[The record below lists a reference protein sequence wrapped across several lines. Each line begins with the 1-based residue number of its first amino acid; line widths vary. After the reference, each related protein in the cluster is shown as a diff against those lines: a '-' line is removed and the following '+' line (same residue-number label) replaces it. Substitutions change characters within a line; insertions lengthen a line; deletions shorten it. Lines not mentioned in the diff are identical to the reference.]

1 MPSIFVILATIAVN
15 LRVFSGETEPWIE
28 LERRHTEDEKGPDHI
43 AMGIF
48 SVVFLH
54 CNEKNGKNIP
64 ITGRAAVITDR
75 AAAFTDRTVIKWLT
89 VSLKKGKMI

>member
-1 MPSIFVILATIAVN
+1 MPPIFVIFATIAVN

-28 LERRHTEDEKGPDHI
+28 LERRHTEDVKGPDHI

-48 SVVFLH
+48 GVVFLH

-64 ITGRAAVITDR
+64 ITGHAAVITNR
-75 AAAFTDRTVIKWLT
+75 AAAYTDRTAIERLT
-89 VSLKKGKMI
+89 VSLKKGTTI